1 MEQPIKATLSRRTF
15 LAGSAVAAAAAGL
28 TLAGCG
34 GGGGDT
40 GSTTT
45 TDNGAVAQGGTLT
58 AAVAYETNNYLPP
71 NNSSALAVGANW
83 HVVEGLYELD
93 MATYEPYAALAAGD
107 PVEVSETEYEVTL
120 RDGAK
125 FSDGT
130 DVKASDV
137 VASYER
143 TVGAEGALYL
153 SMLDFIDSVEAK
165 DDTTVTFKL
174 AHPFSLVKERLALI
188 KVVPESATDADLTK
202 QPVGSGPWMYQSI
215 SESAIEFVPN
225 EHYTGSKPAKADTMH
240 WDIIKDDTART
251 TAMQSATVAVMENV
265 PATVAD
271 QLTGAGAAVE
281 SVQGFN
287 LPFLMFNTKKAPFDD
302 ARVRQAFFYAI
313 DVNKLISNAMS
324 GLAAPVKSF
333 LPEDHAN
340 FHEASTVYEQNP
352 DMAKRL
358 LEEAG
363 VTTIDC
369 TLDTTDA
376 SWIKDLS
383 PSIKEDLGKVGI
395 NVTIQEQASAA
406 LYSNR
411 CDTDEEVQ
419 PFDVVL
425 APGDPTVFG
434 NDPDLLM
441 NWWYGD
447 NSWTQKRSSWK
458 GSAEYEQ
465 LHELMSQAVEATG
478 SEQQELWNRCF
489 DIIAEQV
496 PLYPLFH
503 RQMTTAYYESMVTG
517 FKPISTTGLNLLD
530 AAATA

>member
-34 GGGGDT
+34 GNGGDADT
-40 GSTTT
+40 TTT
-45 TDNGAVAQGGTLT
+45 TDDGAVAQGGTLT

-83 HVVEGLYELD
+83 HVVEGLYEID

-202 QPVGSGPWMYQSI
+202 QPVGSGPWVYQSI

-265 PATVAD
+265 PATVID
-271 QLTGAGAAVE
+271 QLTGAGATVD

-302 ARVRQAFFYAI
+302 VRVRQAFFYAI
-313 DVNKLISNAMS
+313 DVNKLIQNAMS

-340 FHEASTVYEQNP
+340 FHEASTVYEQDV

-363 VTTIDC
+363 VGTIDC

-383 PSIKEDLGKVGI
+383 PSIKEDLGAVGI

-411 CDTDEEVQ
+411 CDTEDEVQ

-478 SEQQELWNRCF
+478 DEQQELWNQCF

-503 RQMTTAYYESMVTG
+503 RQMSTGYYENQVSG